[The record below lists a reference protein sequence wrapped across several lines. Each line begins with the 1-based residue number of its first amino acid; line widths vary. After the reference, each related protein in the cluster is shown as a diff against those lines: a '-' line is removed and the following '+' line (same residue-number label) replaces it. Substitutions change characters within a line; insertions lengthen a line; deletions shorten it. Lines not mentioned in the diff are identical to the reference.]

1 MRFSLV
7 VHWYNAFSP
16 PMTAVRHEPIILI
29 GVVSETNKH
38 TYVTGGTQRKIYTA
52 ALQADLCHINTVN
65 MILIV
70 FLWHV
75 PTCLLAINILKHLCI
90 Y

>member
-1 MRFSLV
+1 
-7 VHWYNAFSP
+7 
-16 PMTAVRHEPIILI
+16 MTAVRHEPIILI
-29 GVVSETNKH
+29 GVVSESNKH

-52 ALQADLCHINTVN
+52 ALLCDLCHINTLN

-70 FLWHV
+70 LLPHV
-75 PTCLLAINILKHLCI
+75 HTVGYMLACNKYPQTLTQLLKSMLHNWG